1 MELYPSSLIRRDI
14 DYSAVGCCMSQCW
27 PYLEVWCKL
36 CLLQEIS
43 GSFRLLSQTAG
54 RSQNVPADS
63 QGESG
68 AKHAVM
74 ARQSDSSVDEIISTE
89 ECDVAPTPGG

>member
-1 MELYPSSLIRRDI
+1 VTLTTVQL
-14 DYSAVGCCMSQCW
+14 AVACRNIG
-27 PYLEVWCKL
+27 PRLKVWCKFG
-36 CLLQEIS
+36 LLQEIS

-54 RSQNVPADS
+54 RTQNVPADS

-68 AKHAVM
+68 AKHPVM

-89 ECDVAPTPGG
+89 ESDVAPTPGG